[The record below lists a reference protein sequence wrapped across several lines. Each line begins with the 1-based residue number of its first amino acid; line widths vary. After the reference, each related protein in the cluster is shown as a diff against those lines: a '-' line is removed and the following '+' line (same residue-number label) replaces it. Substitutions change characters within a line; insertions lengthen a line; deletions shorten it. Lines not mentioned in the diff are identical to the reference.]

1 MIVLDTN
8 VLSEL
13 IRPEPHQGVIEWV
26 AQFQSSSLFTSAV
39 TQAELLY
46 GLELLPEGK
55 RRSLLEAGAE
65 EMFGRVFLG
74 RILPFDSDAA
84 RFFAMIGASRRKS
97 GRPMSQ
103 PDCQI
108 AAITRS
114 RGASLAT
121 RNIRDF
127 EDCGIPIV
135 NPWQS

>member
-13 IRPEPHQGVIEWV
+13 MRPEPHPGIIRWV
-26 AQFQSSSLFTSAV
+26 AQFPSSSLFTTAV
-39 TQAELLY
+39 TQSELLY
-46 GLELLPEGK
+46 GLELMPEGK
-55 RRSLLEAGAE
+55 RRAILAAGAE
-65 EMFGRVFLG
+65 EMFGRVLLG

-84 RFFAMIGASRRKS
+84 RLFAVVAAGRRKS

-103 PDCQI
+103 PDGQI
-108 AAITRS
+108 AAIARS
-114 RGASLAT
+114 HDATLAT

-127 EDCGIPIV
+127 ENCGIPVV

>member
-1 MIVLDTN
+1 
-8 VLSEL
+8 
-13 IRPEPHQGVIEWV
+13 V
-26 AQFQSSSLFTSAV
+26 AQFPPSSLFTSAV

-55 RRSLLEAGAE
+55 RRSMLAAGADQ
-65 EMFGRVFLG
+65 MFGRIFLG

-103 PDCQI
+103 ADGQI
-108 AAITRS
+108 AGITRS
-114 RGASLAT
+114 RGATLAT

-127 EDCGIPIV
+127 EDCGIPVV